1 MPGHRHPPPRLPAHS
16 LTHSPHRCP
25 AGNPKAAG
33 CLDTE
38 CLRPSGPPA
47 HSCLRRVEPPTPRA
61 ACTHGARVPLGPGH
75 PWEQSRAQGWETP
88 PPTCPEAAERCQRH
102 RSAGWLLPAQGK
114 AVWRLVR
121 ESARDTLTCSQGP
134 PRQRW
139 HFSRLDTQGLTVR
152 TVVQSRAAVPMWRAS
167 AQSTARLT
175 LTPHSP
181 RFHPTFDQKT
191 SQAGLW
197 DKTEPMALKY
207 NLSKAQVGGTV
218 CIKNEV

>member
-1 MPGHRHPPPRLPAHS
+1 MGQGTPGNRAERRAGKRPLQPA
-16 LTHSPHRCP
+16 
-25 AGNPKAAG
+25 PKRQRGAKGTAAQAG
-33 CLDTE
+33 CFQ
-38 CLRPSGPPA
+38 
-47 HSCLRRVEPPTPRA
+47 HK
-61 ACTHGARVPLGPGH
+61 
-75 PWEQSRAQGWETP
+75 
-88 PPTCPEAAERCQRH
+88 
-102 RSAGWLLPAQGK
+102 GK
-114 AVWRLVR
+114 AVWRLVP

-197 DKTEPMALKY
+197 DNTEPMALKY